1 MRLAV
6 GVSVYTGAGFKA
18 LWGKLSAFKTREMF
32 PMKPTYP
39 ASLADQ
45 ELWPHWEEHAKH
57 REQPVRSRGS
67 AVVRP
72 AVGSRGGGR
81 GGHWL
86 PLSKCVGSEEAAFPE
101 NTTGPGQPP
110 KDVLG
115 GTACRLSPPR

>member
-1 MRLAV
+1 
-6 GVSVYTGAGFKA
+6 
-18 LWGKLSAFKTREMF
+18 
-32 PMKPTYP
+32 MKPTYP
-39 ASLADQ
+39 VSLTDQ

-72 AVGSRGGGR
+72 AVGSGEGGR

-115 GTACRLSPPR
+115 GHSLPSVSAPVARSPRVRVGCGCPSVLLSLPCPAPAILWLS